1 MHTLRKSQSLLL
13 INKLFL
19 SALQD
24 SLCVAYDYFRS
35 LVMERRKI
43 KKEDFKDIATGKI
56 FVGKQ
61 ALESSLVD
69 KIGDELDAIEW
80 HLLHVRGN

>member
-1 MHTLRKSQSLLL
+1 MRDNSTLDQGVSTEMEGSRLVNDDFYEVRDL
-13 INKLFL
+13 IGHFSELMNII
-19 SALQD
+19 
-24 SLCVAYDYFRS
+24 RS

-69 KIGDELDAIEW
+69 KIGDELDA
-80 HLLHVRGN
+80 N